1 VRGRM
6 RPLQAPQDCPQ
17 EVVDLAADCMEA
29 DPQAR
34 PTAQQLVQ
42 RLLAVPGPSPGKQQ
56 EQQLP
61 REKAQRE
68 QREQQRQQAASWGA
82 TPRPPRP
89 ARQPFTAPAGTPVV
103 LVAQGGE
110 LRRRHSDS
118 LPLPG
123 CCGWQRSDRRGAGA
137 ARCAGPRAATQASIG
152 FSRAQPKPTCVL
164 AAAARCP
171 RRLVWPGHVLSRA
184 ALCCPA
190 RPLPVCMTSHGE
202 MLRGGGGSAAAAW
215 RPMIFRAV
223 SCFAASPLF
232 SSPTASLSCA
242 LQFCHTRYLIPAL

>member
-1 VRGRM
+1 MLSGGHPTCPLITCAALPLPLPPCCSFGVVLWELCTGGVPVRGRM

-110 LRRRHSDS
+110 LRRRHSYS
-118 LPLPG
+118 LPLPD
-123 CCGWQRSDRRGAGA
+123 CPD
-137 ARCAGPRAATQASIG
+137 
-152 FSRAQPKPTCVL
+152 
-164 AAAARCP
+164 AAA
-171 RRLVWPGHVLSRA
+171 
-184 ALCCPA
+184 
-190 RPLPVCMTSHGE
+190 
-202 MLRGGGGSAAAAW
+202 GSAAIGAELALPDALGPGLPPKPASGSAVLSPS
-215 RPMIFRAV
+215 RPVFSPPPHAV
-223 SCFAASPLF
+223 HVDLYGLGMF
-232 SSPTASLSCA
+232 
-242 LQFCHTRYLIPAL
+242 